1 MEGKVMKNQDYILRE
16 SQVVYKK
23 YKKVKSLK
31 FTSPGV
37 VNSWFRKLK
46 NEVYEKLIA
55 IYLNSSNEVIAFNY
69 ESEGDVDQAV
79 IYPRKVAKNSLLN
92 NATRIILAHNHPS
105 GNPKPSEH
113 DIEITKKLKSALET
127 IEIELLDHIIIGAE
141 GYYSFRE
148 HSLI

>member
-1 MEGKVMKNQDYILRE
+1 MKNQDYILRE

-31 FTSPGV
+31 FTSPGT

-55 IYLNSSNEVIAFNY
+55 IHLNSANEVISFQC

-92 NATRIILAHNHPS
+92 NATRVIVTHNHPS
-105 GNPKPSEH
+105 GNPSPSEH
-113 DIEITKKLKSALET
+113 DIEITKKLHTALET
-127 IEIELLDHIIIGAE
+127 IDIELLDHIIIGDE

-148 HSLI
+148 HGLI

>member
-1 MEGKVMKNQDYILRE
+1 MKIQDYILRE

-37 VNSWFRKLK
+37 VNGWFKKLK

-55 IYLNSSNEVIAFNY
+55 IYLNSANEVIAFNY

-92 NATRIILAHNHPS
+92 NATRVIVAHNHPS

-127 IEIELLDHIIIGAE
+127 IEIELLDHIIIGDE